1 VREGAHNTLGAAAS
15 LGGQATTT
23 PETAQTQNVGA
34 GSGKAPTK
42 GEVKYR
48 AQSGRSTKLKRAAH
62 SLEGSRRV
70 TCGSRGAG
78 RGGAPRKGATKQHAE
93 RRRSHNQAGAAGGN
107 NTERWGTPATR
118 GSKGTKPR
126 PAPGA
131 ARRAAGGGGRLPPPL
146 GGPKGQKAAKTRWNA
161 GQGPQQ
167 GVITHQL
174 NPAGQGCEEIKSHG
188 WCTTDPRSVSACQR
202 PLGPQ
207 HTHREVK
214 TNTNVACEE
223 EHTQR
228 RLRAMGMRS
237 NNQV

>member
-1 VREGAHNTLGAAAS
+1 MREGAHNTLGAAAS

-23 PETAQTQNVGA
+23 PGTAQTQNVGA

-78 RGGAPRKGATKQHAE
+78 RGGRRAKE
-93 RRRSHNQAGAAGGN
+93 RQNNTPSAGAA
-107 NTERWGTPATR
+107 TT
-118 GSKGTKPR
+118 R
-126 PAPGA
+126 PAPRVATTQSAGERLQQGGA
-131 ARRAAGGGGRLPPPL
+131 KGQSPGLRQGQRRRAAGGGGRAPPPL

-174 NPAGQGCEEIKSHG
+174 NPAGQGYEEIKSHG
-188 WCTTDPRSVSACQR
+188 WCTTDPLSVSACRR

-214 TNTNVACEE
+214 IRNNA
-223 EHTQR
+223 QPR
-228 RLRAMGMRS
+228 PLDGALRWPFPP
-237 NNQV
+237 